1 MIKKSLF
8 GMALGVFL
16 LSSCTSEE
24 PISETSDG
32 NVTFHATLPAQ
43 LLTRSDSYNTI
54 FDNGT
59 NATELAYAVYD
70 ESGTNISTL
79 NGEATISGL
88 SADVKLNLVTG
99 KTYTIVFWAQA
110 PGAPYTFVP
119 STGKMTVTT
128 TGNAQDL
135 NRDAFFACEKFTV
148 TGAVNKEVVLQR
160 PFAQVNIGTCDFD
173 AFTAA
178 GGNLTTSGITVTA
191 PTVLN
196 LLDGTV
202 DIEEEYTLTPAEFVD
217 NESRSIN
224 FPVTTTPAQKYL
236 TTAFILV
243 DRTRS
248 TVDVKWTSDNAERP
262 EVTYAHIPVQRN
274 YRTNIYGHLLTNP
287 TGFSVTIN
295 EVFET
300 ENININKDE
309 ELADGVYYNKGT
321 KTYTVSTGE
330 GLKWVAENI
339 RLTGSDK
346 LLLDNDIDMNGE
358 VVTPLNV
365 AFEPTGSFIL
375 DGQGHTIK
383 NLLFEGDKAS
393 LVKGSVVG
401 TIKNLNIDGMTGS
414 VTKRFAGLIGN
425 LYGNVENV
433 HVKNVHLESTEGRIG
448 AIVGIH
454 NSGTM
459 TDCSVENVT
468 INGGWSVGGVI
479 GAINETANRTYKNI
493 RVANVSISTDAAW
506 GGNAAYKGTIT
517 GDIYKQ
523 GIVFENC
530 SIEGTVEGCD
540 SPELPIDVPDFA
552 YTWNG
557 TLINAAE

>member
-1 MIKKSLF
+1 
-8 GMALGVFL
+8 MALGVSL

-24 PISETSDG
+24 PIIGVSDE
-32 NVTFHATLPAQ
+32 NVTFHATLPTQ
-43 LLTRSDSYNTI
+43 LQSRSESYNTI

-59 NATELAYAVYD
+59 NATELTYAVYD
-70 ESGTNISTL
+70 ESGNNISTL

-88 SADVKLNLVTG
+88 GADVKLNLVTG

-128 TGNAQDL
+128 TGDAQDL
-135 NRDAFFACEKFTV
+135 GRDAFFACEKFKV
-148 TGAVNKEVVLQR
+148 TGATNKEVVLQR
-160 PFAQVNIGTCDFD
+160 PFAQINIGTSDLD
-173 AFTAA
+173 AFTTA
-178 GGNLTTSGITVTA
+178 GGNLTTSGITATA

-202 DIEEEYTLTPAEFVD
+202 DVEAEYTLTPAAFVD
-217 NESRSIN
+217 NDSRSIN
-224 FPVTTTPAQKYL
+224 FPVTTTPSQKYL

-248 TVDVKWTSDNAERP
+248 TIDVKWTSDNMERP

-287 TGFSVTIN
+287 AAFNITIT

-300 ENININKDE
+300 EDNNINKDE
-309 ELADGVYYNKGT
+309 ELADGVYYNKER
-321 KTYTVSTGE
+321 KTYKVSTGA
-330 GLKWVAENI
+330 GLRWVAENI
-339 RLTGSDK
+339 RLTGADK

-365 AFEPTGSFIL
+365 AFEPEGSFTL

-383 NLLFEGDKAS
+383 NLLFAGDKAS
-393 LVKGSVVG
+393 LINGAIVG
-401 TIKNLNIDGMTGS
+401 NIKNLNIDGMTGS
-414 VTKRFAGLIGN
+414 ITKRFAGLIGN

-433 HVKNVHLESTEGRIG
+433 HVKNVNLESTEGRIG

-459 TDCSVENVT
+459 TDCSVENVV
-468 INGGWSVGGVI
+468 INGGWSVGGVV
-479 GAINETANRTYKNI
+479 GAINETPNRTYKNI
-493 RVANVSISTDAAW
+493 RVANVTISTNSAW
-506 GGNAAYKGTIT
+506 GANAAYKGTIT
-517 GDIYKQ
+517 GDIYKN

-530 SIEGTVEGCD
+530 NIEGTVEGCD